1 MMVTMGLSS
10 PSKKEI
16 YDPFRKKWV
25 VATPEEKVRQNL
37 LQRMTLE
44 LSYPRELISVEKA
57 LSEMPHITASH
68 RSSCPDRRVD
78 LVCFAKGIHPDH
90 SLYPLILIECKESS
104 SLIEVAQQQVIGY
117 NYFIKACFVAVAYP
131 NGCQWGYYD
140 SRKQTYAF
148 SDQMPSYNEL
158 MQAVVHARK

>member
-1 MMVTMGLSS
+1 MATMVLSS

-16 YDPFRKKWV
+16 YDSFRKKWV

-37 LQRMTLE
+37 LQKMTLE

-57 LSEMPHITASH
+57 LSEMPHLSAWH
-68 RSSCPDRRVD
+68 GFSCPDRRVD
-78 LVCFAKGIHPDH
+78 LVCFAQGIHPDH
-90 SLYPLILIECKESS
+90 PLYPLLLIECKECS

-140 SRKQTYAF
+140 SRLKTYAF
-148 SDQMPSYNEL
+148 SDQMPSYHEL